1 MLLSMGL
8 QRVGHDLATEK
19 QQIYLISNEDM
30 GLLLAI
36 SFHLLIFKIQ
46 IIANRELSGISKP

>member
-36 SFHLLIFKIQ
+36 SVHLLIFKIQ